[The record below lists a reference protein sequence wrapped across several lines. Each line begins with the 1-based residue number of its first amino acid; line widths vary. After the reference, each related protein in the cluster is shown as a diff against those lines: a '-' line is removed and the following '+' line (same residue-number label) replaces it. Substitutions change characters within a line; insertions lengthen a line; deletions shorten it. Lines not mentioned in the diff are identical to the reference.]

1 MPHILAGMD
10 RVCVFCG
17 SSVGRAVAHHA
28 AAAALG
34 EAIASRGLTL
44 VYGGARVGLMGAVA
58 DAALA
63 AGGRVIGVIPASMVD
78 REIAHTGLS
87 DLRIVQTMHERKA
100 EMERLSD
107 AFVTLPGAM
116 GTLDETCEMLTWGQ
130 LGLHAKP
137 CGLLNVDGYYDPF
150 LALLDRAVTDGL
162 LRPQHRAMVL
172 VDTTADALLDRCAR
186 YEPPVV
192 TKWLDR
198 REV

>member
-1 MPHILAGMD
+1 M
-10 RVCVFCG
+10 CVFCA
-17 SSVGRAVAHHA
+17 SSIGTRESYREA
-28 AAAALG
+28 ADALG
-34 EAIASRGLTL
+34 DAIARRGLTL

-63 AGGRVIGVIPASMVD
+63 AGGRVVGVIPASMVE

-130 LGLHAKP
+130 LGLHTKP
-137 CGLLNVDGYYDPF
+137 CGLFNVDGYYDAF
-150 LALLDRAVTDGL
+150 LAFLDRAVADGL

-172 VDTTADALLDRCAR
+172 ADTHADALLDQFAA
-186 YEPPVV
+186 YEAPVV
-192 TKWLDR
+192 TKWLTR
-198 REV
+198 PEG

>member
-1 MPHILAGMD
+1 MGRRESYRDAAIELGGALAHRD
-10 RVCVFCG
+10 
-17 SSVGRAVAHHA
+17 
-28 AAAALG
+28 
-34 EAIASRGLTL
+34 LTL

-150 LALLDRAVTDGL
+150 LALLDRAVADGL
-162 LRPQHRAMVL
+162 LRAQHRAMVL
-172 VDTTADALLDRCAR
+172 VETTADALLDRLAT
-186 YEPPVV
+186 YEPPTVE
-192 TKWLDR
+192 KWLTR
-198 REV
+198 AET